1 MENQQCER
9 QATLPLD
16 HPKLTIDQQILHMRD
31 DKGIK
36 FNITSEEE
44 AASFLT
50 KNSYYFKVKA
60 FRKNYSRYNSGENKG
75 KYYNLE
81 FAYLRE
87 LSTIDMYLR
96 QIILTMVLDIEHYLK
111 VRLLYDIS
119 KNDEED
125 GYTII
130 TEFLSNFPDVESRID
145 AKKDSSYCADLIRW
159 HTGQFAVWSMVEILS
174 FGDLLNLCDLYYSKY
189 RDKYKYKINISN
201 YRIVKF
207 LRNAVA
213 HNNCLIN
220 NLADNSGH
228 GFTQNRMANRMV
240 SEINGISE
248 STRCKKMGNRFV
260 HDFVVMLCCYDE
272 IVSSEEVKKHRMQEL
287 KNFMESRC
295 TRHKEWFTENA
306 LICSNYEFAKK
317 IVDKFALSCL

>member
-1 MENQQCER
+1 MENQQCGR
-9 QATLPLD
+9 PATLPLD

-36 FNITSEEE
+36 FNITSEED

-75 KYYNLE
+75 KHYNLE

-125 GYTII
+125 GYAII

-145 AKKDSSYCADLIRW
+145 AKKDNSYCADLIRW

-189 RDKYKYKINISN
+189 RNKYKSRINISN

-207 LRNAVA
+207 LRNAAA

-228 GFTQNRMANRMV
+228 GFTQNRTANVIV
-240 SEINGISE
+240 SGIEGISE
-248 STRCKKMGNRFV
+248 KMRRKKMGNRFM

-287 KNFMESRC
+287 KTFMESRC
-295 TRHKEWFTENA
+295 TRHKEWFAENA

-317 IVDKFALSCL
+317 IVDKFASSCL